1 MEISLYDTVF
11 KKEDWNLIKFDIIVP
26 SEFKDIDK
34 IYQFGNEF
42 LKEEGIKAKKLI
54 SAEECDFCHME
65 IANEKISGE
74 IKEKGYSIFKHWG
87 FEKNLI

>member
-11 KKEDWNLIKFDIIVP
+11 KKEDGNLLKFDIIVP

-74 IKEKGYSIFKHWG
+74 IKEKGYSISNIGVLRK
-87 FEKNLI
+87 I